1 MVLLLQYLHKY
12 ATDNLVTR
20 NSITKRDGI
29 YLSTHPTFAYTLN
42 IFSTISQKDEILFD
56 KISSLQSQFSF
67 TYFFFTINLQQLITL
82 TNFTR
87 SKFLS
92 IKGKILTKLQHI
104 LEKTSPYYF
113 FPTQN
118 PTKVE

>member
-1 MVLLLQYLHKY
+1 MVLLLHKY
-12 ATDNLVTR
+12 VTDNLVTR
-20 NSITKRDGI
+20 NSITKRNGI

>member
-1 MVLLLQYLHKY
+1 MVLLLHKY

-29 YLSTHPTFAYTLN
+29 YLSINASNLCLY

-67 TYFFFTINLQQLITL
+67 TYFFFTINLQQLVTL